1 MQEAEAQAWSPEIG
15 TNRAFWSYRGG
26 VEKTKRKL
34 VSETVAA
41 GGGMTQ
47 DGIGWR
53 MSDLCLLRLVCEGNN
68 LGADE
73 AHWPRQRSK
82 SHTRTSHD
90 TETQAAET
98 SCTGIQQGRT

>member
-1 MQEAEAQAWSPEIG
+1 MEEAEAQAWSPEIG
-15 TNRAFWSYRGG
+15 TNHWSLVARKRRAFWSYRGG

-82 SHTRTSHD
+82 SHAHQSRH
-90 TETQAAET
+90 
-98 SCTGIQQGRT
+98 